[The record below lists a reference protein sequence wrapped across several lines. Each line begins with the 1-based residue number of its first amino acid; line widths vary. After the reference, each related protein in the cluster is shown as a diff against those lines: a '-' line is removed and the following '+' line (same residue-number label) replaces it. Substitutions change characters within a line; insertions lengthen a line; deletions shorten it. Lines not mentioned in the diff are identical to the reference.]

1 MKFIPSFKEGSL
13 ARNASWMFLGQGM
26 SFVVQAA
33 YFILLARLLGSQQ
46 YGIFVGAF
54 ALVSIVSQY
63 STMGSGLVMLRHVSQ
78 DRSKFGEYWGNV
90 ILTTFS
96 VGFLVIILLKVF
108 SKWIVGP
115 SSASVVV
122 LVALGECT
130 CARLS
135 ECAGQAFQAFEN
147 LRWTATLTTLTNI
160 TRLIAVGVLMLLFR
174 HATVMQWATT
184 SVIVSVISAIVAV
197 SAVSYLIGRPK
208 FRPRLLV
215 DSAAEGIGFSFACST
230 TSVYNDL
237 DKTMLSHYGMT
248 AANGVYSMAYKVID
262 ISCAPIRAL
271 HSAAF
276 PKFCQ
281 KGMEGARASIDFT
294 KQLLR
299 KTLPYALV
307 AAAGMF
313 LTARFIPMIVGKS
326 FESSVPA
333 LQWLCLI
340 PAFRTFH
347 LSAGDALTG
356 AGYQRYRTTCQLL
369 AASLNFGLN
378 LFMIPMWSWRGAAW
392 SSLMTDGFL
401 AAANWFVLTTLIRKE
416 RHAISEPVIVR
427 ETEMADVA

>member
-1 MKFIPSFKEGSL
+1 
-13 ARNASWMFLGQGM
+13 
-26 SFVVQAA
+26 
-33 YFILLARLLGSQQ
+33 
-46 YGIFVGAF
+46 
-54 ALVSIVSQY
+54 
-63 STMGSGLVMLRHVSQ
+63 
-78 DRSKFGEYWGNV
+78 
-90 ILTTFS
+90 
-96 VGFLVIILLKVF
+96 
-108 SKWIVGP
+108 
-115 SSASVVV
+115 VVV

>member
-46 YGIFVGAF
+46 YGVFVGAF
-54 ALVSIVSQY
+54 ALVSIASQY

-78 DRSKFGEYWGNV
+78 DRSKFAEYWGNV
-90 ILTTFS
+90 ILTTFT
-96 VGFLVIILLKVF
+96 VGFVVILLLKF
-108 SKWIVGP
+108 LSNWLVGP

-135 ECAGQAFQAFEN
+135 ECAGQAFQAFAK

-160 TRLIAVGVLMLLFR
+160 TRLGAVALLMLFVR
-174 HATVMQWATT
+174 HATVMQWATA
-184 SVIVSVISAIVAV
+184 SVIVSVISAIVALT
-197 SAVSYLIGRPK
+197 AVTYLIGRPK
-208 FRPRLLV
+208 FRPKLLV
-215 DSAAEGIGFSFACST
+215 ESAAEGIGFSFACST

-248 AANGVYSMAYKVID
+248 AANGIYTMAYRVID

-281 KGMEGARASIDFT
+281 KGMEGARASISFT
-294 KQLLR
+294 KQLLS
-299 KTLPYALV
+299 KTLPYALL

-313 LTARFIPMIVGKS
+313 LTARFIPLIVGKS
-326 FESSVPA
+326 FENSVSA

-369 AASLNFGLN
+369 AAALNFGLN
-378 LFMIPMWSWRGAAW
+378 LYMIPMWSWRGAAW
-392 SSLMTDGFL
+392 SSLATDGFL
-401 AAANWFVLTTLIRKE
+401 AVANWFVLTTLIKKE
-416 RHAISEPVIVR
+416 RHSISEPIIVR